1 MNIAFYIPRCSAY
14 DDLNEKI
21 RKNGGLVVDQHECF
35 TYQIKPDGVK
45 IGFSDYFHGRIFS
58 SRWLDDSIK
67 QGKCLPADTYF
78 VAQNLNENARK
89 LNIGKKKKYT
99 IIEGIKLYEI
109 ITNQKNIQENS
120 NQFWSKVHNQGILP
134 ERTADSMKN
143 FWKKN
148 LSKTLEE
155 FLIECIHEATDFCL
169 SFKEVPN
176 PDFEPRFRQKY
187 ESEFLKL

>member
-1 MNIAFYIPRCSAY
+1 M
-14 DDLNEKI
+14 
-21 RKNGGLVVDQHECF
+21 
-35 TYQIKPDGVK
+35 
-45 IGFSDYFHGRIFS
+45 
-58 SRWLDDSIK
+58 
-67 QGKCLPADTYF
+67 
-78 VAQNLNENARK
+78 NENARR

-109 ITNQKNIQENS
+109 ITNQKNLQENS
-120 NQFWSKVHNQGILP
+120 NQFWAKVFNQGILP

-155 FLIECIHEATDFCL
+155 FLIECIHEGTDFCL

-176 PDFEPRFRQKY
+176 PDFETRFRQKF
-187 ESEFLKL
+187 ESEFLKLQTLASIDSGKKPSLGSDAEDDSQT